1 MQDDLRKLLD
11 GELDADEA
19 RRVLDGLAP
28 DARREAEAMARIA
41 AAAGRLERAA
51 PSPDFAARAMAR
63 VRARRPPRRTLL
75 GWLRAPRV
83 SPLGAVT
90 GAAAAAAIAAVLALR
105 LAPGPV
111 APPAAAS
118 APAAPVLAQLR
129 LDAPDARSV
138 QVAGDF
144 NGWRPDATPLRRGEG
159 GTWTVRVPVV
169 PGRRYQYQFVV
180 DGRWVTDPLAPAADD
195 GFGGR
200 NAVLDL

>member
-1 MQDDLRKLLD
+1 MRDDLRKLLD
-11 GELDADEA
+11 GELDPDEA

-41 AAAGRLERAA
+41 AAAARLERAT

-83 SPLGAVT
+83 SPLGALS

-105 LAPGPV
+105 IAPGPV
-111 APPAAAS
+111 PAPPAGVG
-118 APAAPVLAQLR
+118 PAPVLAELR
-129 LDAPDARSV
+129 LDAPEARTV

-144 NGWRPDATPLRRGEG
+144 NGWRPEATPLQRGAG
-159 GTWTVRVPVV
+159 GAWTVRVPVV

-180 DGRWVTDPLAPAADD
+180 DGRWVADPAAPAQDD